1 MANKNGFHE
10 DFNLDEEISV
20 GSPRAFGFVFAVV
33 FSIVALWPLLDD
45 APVRLWAAG
54 VASAITAAAVFHPRL
69 LQPMNRL
76 WFRFGMLLH
85 KVVNPLVMG
94 FLFFLT
100 VTPIALV
107 FRLIGKDPLNRKP
120 DPNCASYWIERD
132 PKELT
137 AESMRNQF

>member
-1 MANKNGFHE
+1 MAGKNRSHE
-10 DFNLDEEISV
+10 DFNHSEEIRA

-33 FSIVALWPLLDD
+33 FAVVAFWPLLNS

-54 VASAITAAAVFHPRL
+54 VASAITAAAVFNPNL

-85 KVVNPLVMG
+85 KIVNPLVMG
-94 FLFFLT
+94 FIFFLT
-100 VTPIALV
+100 VTPIALI

-137 AESMRNQF
+137 PESMRNQF

>member
-33 FSIVALWPLLDD
+33 FSIVALWPLLND
-45 APVRLWAAG
+45 APVRLWAAAIAG
-54 VASAITAAAVFHPRL
+54 AITTATILKPSF
-69 LQPMNRL
+69 LQPLNHL

-85 KVVNPLVMG
+85 KIINPLVMA

-100 VTPIALV
+100 VTPIALI
-107 FRLIGKDPLNRKP
+107 FRLIGKDPLNRKA
-120 DPNCASYWIERD
+120 DPNCASYWIKRD

-137 AESMRNQF
+137 PESMKNQF

>member
-1 MANKNGFHE
+1 MADKNSFHE
-10 DFNLDEEISV
+10 DFDHGDKIRV

-33 FSIVALWPLLDD
+33 FAVVALWPLLNS

-54 VASAITAAAVFHPRL
+54 VASAITAAAVFNPSL

-85 KVVNPLVMG
+85 KIVNPLVMG

-100 VTPIALV
+100 VTPIALI

-137 AESMRNQF
+137 PESMRNQF